1 MPFIALST
9 IEEKEIVKGYHA
21 KFIHS
26 ENMTTAFWRVEAG
39 EKLPEHE
46 HEHEQVSI
54 VISGKFEM
62 VLDEKKQ
69 ILDEGMI
76 ALIPSNI
83 KHGGKAITDCEI
95 RDVFYPVREDYR

>member
-9 IEEKEIVKGYHA
+9 IEEKEIIKGYHA
-21 KFIHS
+21 KLLHAK
-26 ENMTTAFWRVEAG
+26 NMTAAFWRVEAG
-39 EKLPEHE
+39 SELPEHE
-46 HEHEQVSI
+46 HKHEQVSI

-62 VLDEKKQ
+62 ILDGKKQ
-69 ILDEGMI
+69 ILDKGMV
-76 ALIPSNI
+76 ALIPSNV